1 MENLEIQKTF
11 DYSKF
16 KLLNGNREINPSNKK
31 RLLKSFSENYLISPI
46 SVNDKLEIID
56 GQHRFECAKELGL
69 PVYYFT
75 INDYGISEV
84 QMLNANQKNWILD
97 DYVNGFISVGKTDY
111 LIYKEFRLRYKL
123 PTAQTV
129 SILDGMNDGG
139 LNGTTLINRFR
150 SGSFKVK
157 NINDSTI
164 MAERISSLKNYYDGY
179 SRKAFVCAM
188 ITLLKNK
195 NFKFD
200 VFINKLK
207 SNPIQLTHC
216 TNTTNYVDLIEHIYN
231 YRNRNKISLKY

>member
-16 KLLNGNREINPSNKK
+16 KTLNGNREINPSNKK

-84 QMLNANQKNWILD
+84 QTLNANQKNWILD

-111 LIYKEFRLRYKL
+111 LVYKEFRAKYKL

-139 LNGTTLINRFR
+139 LNGTTVINRFR
-150 SGSFKVK
+150 SGEFKVK

-164 MAERISSLKNYYDGY
+164 MAEQISSLKNYYDGY